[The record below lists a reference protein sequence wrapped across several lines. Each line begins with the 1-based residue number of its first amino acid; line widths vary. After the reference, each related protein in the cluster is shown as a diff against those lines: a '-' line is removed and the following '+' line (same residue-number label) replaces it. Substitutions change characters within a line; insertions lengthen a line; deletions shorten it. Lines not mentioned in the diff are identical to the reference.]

1 VKFFRHINITR
12 KLALVVG
19 SLLVGF
25 VGIGAAYFAQLRVER
40 GLVTRTAN
48 LERFADAVN
57 QSRADVVL
65 SESVLKDFFQQ
76 RDLAASTESLQAFND
91 LITKAHRGIATLE
104 QLAQNSKQQQ
114 DISQLSD
121 TISAYQRAAQAAA
134 EAHLKVGINEDSGL
148 YKDMRVAARA
158 LEDKLTGDRVLQDSA
173 QVKNKDMRVAAR
185 APEDKLTGDR
195 VLQDSAQVKNA
206 ALRILV
212 LQMRRNENDF
222 LSYGDSVYF
231 LRLVE
236 TKNALLQAMQASRR
250 PEAEQAQFNQLVSTY
265 FDTFTQLA
273 QGLQLRDSLIAAM
286 KEQESLVAP
295 LVAAMVQ
302 VTDETKAAI
311 RTQGAEQ
318 SRQIS
323 VIFLAVLVVIALV
336 VGSAVVLLALHLT
349 RSLRRLQNT
358 VQAVTA
364 GDLEARA
371 KMSQGDELGKLG
383 NAFDALL
390 DERVSRQA
398 EIERERAARLADAEQ
413 ENEVLNNSVMALL
426 QAVAQLS
433 QRDLTIKVPVAND
446 VTGPVADALNMLAD
460 ETAKVL
466 VDVTHISNAVATVSR
481 TVKAQSD
488 TVVTLANT
496 EREQVVQ
503 TADQLATAADAMN
516 RIADLAQTCNTVAEH
531 AIQRTQVALETVTST
546 VGGINTIR
554 DTIRETEK
562 RIKRLGERSQEIS
575 GAVNLIN
582 SIAERT
588 HILALNAS
596 MHAAS
601 AGEAGR
607 GFAVVAEEV
616 QRLAENARQATE
628 QIANLVHNIQTETM
642 DTVTTMNTVIS
653 QVVEGSHLAEQAS
666 EQMRVTQQTTSEL
679 VASVRQ
685 IAEGSQSQAKVSN
698 ELRTRAEQIVESTL
712 RSRQQLEEQDVQTTS
727 LLDYASRLVRA
738 VRVFRLPG
746 QPAMLDAET
755 TATAALESVFEEAA

>member
-1 VKFFRHINITR
+1 VKWFHHINITR

-25 VGIGAAYFAQLRVER
+25 VGIGVAYFAQLQVER
-40 GLVTRTAN
+40 GLATRTAS
-48 LERFADAVN
+48 LERFADVVN

-76 RDLAASTESLQAFND
+76 RDLTMSMESLQAFND
-91 LITKAHRGIATLE
+91 LIARAHHDIATLE
-104 QLAQNSKQQQ
+104 KLAQNEQQQ
-114 DISQLSD
+114 QIISQLSA

-148 YKDMRVAARA
+148 YKEMRDAARA
-158 LEDKLTGDRVLQDSA
+158 LEEKLTGSRMLKEAA
-173 QVKNKDMRVAAR
+173 QVKDA
-185 APEDKLTGDR
+185 
-195 VLQDSAQVKNA
+195 VLH
-206 ALRILV
+206 ILV

-222 LSYGDSVYF
+222 LSYRDSVYF
-231 LRLVE
+231 LRLAE
-236 TKNALLQAMQASRR
+236 TKNALLQTMQTSKR
-250 PEAEQAQFNQLVSTY
+250 PEDERAQFSQLVNAY
-265 FDTFTQLA
+265 FDTFVQLA
-273 QGLQLRDSLIAAM
+273 QGIQQRESLIAAM
-286 KEQESLVAP
+286 KQQEGLVAP

-311 RTQGAEQ
+311 HQQGAQQ
-318 SRQIS
+318 SQQIS
-323 VIFLAVLVVIALV
+323 AIFLVVLVVIAMV
-336 VGSAVVLLALHLT
+336 VGSAVIFLARHLT
-349 RSLRRLQNT
+349 RSLRRLQST

-364 GDLEARA
+364 GDLEARTQ
-371 KMSQGDELGKLG
+371 MHQDDELGKLG

-398 EIERERAARLADAEQ
+398 EIERERAARLAEAES
-413 ENEVLNNSVMALL
+413 ENEALNNSVVALL

-433 QRDLTIKVPVAND
+433 QRDLTIKIPVAND

-466 VDVTHISNAVATVSR
+466 VDVTHISQAVVTASQ
-481 TVKAQSD
+481 TVKTQSD

-503 TADQLATAADAMN
+503 TADQLAAAADAMN
-516 RIADLAQTCNTVAEH
+516 HIADLAQTCNTVAEH

-575 GAVNLIN
+575 GAVSLIN

-653 QVVEGSHLAEQAS
+653 QVVEGSRLAEQAS

-679 VASVRQ
+679 VTSVRQ
-685 IAEGSQSQAKVSN
+685 IAAGSQSQAQVSN
-698 ELRTRAEQIVESTL
+698 ELRNRAGQIVESTL
-712 RSRQQLEEQDVQTTS
+712 RTRQQLEEQDVQTTS
-727 LLDYASRLVRA
+727 LLDYASRLVQA
-738 VRVFRLPG
+738 VRIFRLPDL
-746 QPAMLDAET
+746 PATADAET
-755 TATAALESVFEEAA
+755 TTTDAVKPGFEKAA

>member
-1 VKFFRHINITR
+1 MNITR

-76 RDLAASTESLQAFND
+76 RDLAASTESLQVFND
-91 LITKAHRGIATLE
+91 LITKAHRGIATLG
-104 QLAQNSKQQQ
+104 QLVQNGKQQQ
-114 DISQLSD
+114 NISQLSD

-158 LEDKLTGDRVLQDSA
+158 LEDKFTGDRVLQDAA
-173 QVKNKDMRVAAR
+173 QVKNKDMRVTAR
-185 APEDKLTGDR
+185 ALEDKFTGDR
-195 VLQDSAQVKNA
+195 VLQDAAQVKNA

-250 PEAEQAQFNQLVSTY
+250 PEAEQAQFSQLVSTY

-273 QGLQLRDSLIAAM
+273 QGLQLRDSLIVAM

-311 RTQGAEQ
+311 RTRGAEQ

-323 VIFLAVLVVIALV
+323 VIFLAVLVVIAMV

-398 EIERERAARLADAEQ
+398 EIERERAARLADAER
-413 ENEVLNNSVMALL
+413 ENEALNTSVVDLL

-466 VDVTHISNAVATVSR
+466 VNVTHICNA
-481 TVKAQSD
+481 
-488 TVVTLANT
+488 
-496 EREQVVQ
+496 
-503 TADQLATAADAMN
+503 
-516 RIADLAQTCNTVAEH
+516 VAEH
-531 AIQRTQVALETVTST
+531 AIQRTQGALETVTST

-588 HILALNAS
+588 HILALNAA

-628 QIANLVHNIQTETM
+628 QIANLVHNIQTETA
-642 DTVTTMNTVIS
+642 DTVNTMNSAIS
-653 QVVEGSHLAEQAS
+653 QVVEGSKLAEQAGR
-666 EQMRVTQQTTSEL
+666 QMQVTQEATAEL
-679 VASVRQ
+679 VSSVQR
-685 IAEGSQSQAKVSN
+685 IAEQSQQQARTTT
-698 ELRTRAEQIVESTL
+698 ELLERASLIKKSTQETSKQLTEQGQQTNLLVEYA
-712 RSRQQLEEQDVQTTS
+712 RN
-727 LLDYASRLVRA
+727 LLAT
-738 VRVFRLPG
+738 VRVFKLSS
-746 QPAMLDAET
+746 T
-755 TATAALESVFEEAA
+755 

>member
-1 VKFFRHINITR
+1 MKWFHHMNITR

-25 VGIGAAYFAQLRVER
+25 VGIGVAYFAQLQVER
-40 GLVTRTAN
+40 GLATRTAS
-48 LERFADAVN
+48 LERFADVVN
-57 QSRADVVL
+57 KSRADVVR
-65 SESVLKDFFQQ
+65 SESMLKDFFQQ
-76 RDLAASTESLQAFND
+76 RDLTMSMESLQAFND
-91 LITKAHRGIATLE
+91 LIARAHQDIATPEKLT
-104 QLAQNSKQQQ
+104 QNERQRQ
-114 DISQLSD
+114 ILSQLSA

-148 YKDMRVAARA
+148 YKEVRDTARA
-158 LEDKLTGDRVLQDSA
+158 LEEKLTGSRLLKEAA
-173 QVKNKDMRVAAR
+173 QVKD
-185 APEDKLTGDR
+185 
-195 VLQDSAQVKNA
+195 A
-206 ALRILV
+206 ALHILM

-222 LSYGDSVYF
+222 LSYRDSVYF
-231 LRLVE
+231 LRLAE
-236 TKNALLQAMQASRR
+236 TKNALLQTLQTSKR
-250 PEAEQAQFNQLVSTY
+250 PEDERVQFSQLVNAY
-265 FDTFTQLA
+265 FDTFVQLA
-273 QGLQLRDSLIAAM
+273 QGIQQRESLIAAM
-286 KEQESLVAP
+286 KQQEGLVAP
-295 LVAAMVQ
+295 LVTSMVQ
-302 VTDETKAAI
+302 VTEATKAAI
-311 RTQGAEQ
+311 HQQGAQQ
-318 SRQIS
+318 SQKIS
-323 VIFLAVLVVIALV
+323 AIFLVVLVAIAMV
-336 VGSAVVLLALHLT
+336 VGSAVVFLARHLT
-349 RSLRRLQNT
+349 RSLRRLQST

-364 GDLEARA
+364 GDLEARTQ
-371 KMSQGDELGKLG
+371 MHQDDELGRLG

-398 EIERERAARLADAEQ
+398 EIERERAARLAEAES
-413 ENEVLNNSVMALL
+413 ENEALNNSVVALL

-446 VTGPVADALNMLAD
+446 VTGPVADALNMLTD

-466 VDVTHISNAVATVSR
+466 VDVTHISNAVATASQ
-481 TVKAQSD
+481 TVKTQSD

-503 TADQLATAADAMN
+503 TADQLAAAAATMN
-516 RIADLAQTCNTVAEH
+516 HIADLAQTCNTVAEH

-546 VGGINTIR
+546 VDGINTIR

-575 GAVNLIN
+575 GAVSLIN

-653 QVVEGSHLAEQAS
+653 QVVEGSRLAEQAS

-679 VASVRQ
+679 VTSVQQ
-685 IAEGSQSQAKVSN
+685 IAAGSQSQAQVSN
-698 ELRTRAEQIVESTL
+698 ELRNRAGQIVESTL
-712 RSRQQLEEQDVQTTS
+712 RTRQQLEEQDVQTAS
-727 LLDYASRLVRA
+727 LLDYASRLVQA
-738 VRVFRLPG
+738 VRIFRLPG
-746 QPAMLDAET
+746 QPATADAET
-755 TATAALESVFEEAA
+755 TTMDAVAPGFEKAA

>member
-1 VKFFRHINITR
+1 MNITR

-25 VGIGAAYFAQLRVER
+25 VGIGLAYFAQLQVER
-40 GLVTRTAN
+40 GLATRTAS
-48 LERFADAVN
+48 LERFADVVN

-76 RDLAASTESLQAFND
+76 RDLTMSMGSLQAFND
-91 LITKAHRGIATLE
+91 LIARAHHDIATFEKLALNE
-104 QLAQNSKQQQ
+104 QQRQV
-114 DISQLSD
+114 ISQLSA

-148 YKDMRVAARA
+148 YKEMRAAARD
-158 LEDKLTGDRVLQDSA
+158 LEEKLTGSRLQKEAA
-173 QVKNKDMRVAAR
+173 QVKD
-185 APEDKLTGDR
+185 
-195 VLQDSAQVKNA
+195 A
-206 ALRILV
+206 ALHLLA

-222 LSYGDSVYF
+222 LSYRDSVYF
-231 LRLVE
+231 LRLAE
-236 TKNALLQAMQASRR
+236 TKNVLLQAIQTSKR
-250 PEAEQAQFNQLVSTY
+250 AEDERAQFSQLVNTY
-265 FDTFTQLA
+265 FDTFVQLA
-273 QGLQLRDSLIAAM
+273 QGIQQRESLIATM
-286 KEQESLVAP
+286 KQQEALVAP
-295 LVAAMVQ
+295 LVASMVQ
-302 VTDETKAAI
+302 VTEDTKAAI
-311 RTQGAEQ
+311 RQQGAQQ
-318 SRQIS
+318 SQKIS
-323 VIFLAVLVVIALV
+323 ALFLVVLVVIAV
-336 VGSAVVLLALHLT
+336 VVSSAVAFLARHLT
-349 RSLRRLQNT
+349 RSLRRLQGT

-364 GDLEARA
+364 GDLEARTQ
-371 KMSQGDELGKLG
+371 MHQDDELGKLG

-398 EIERERAARLADAEQ
+398 EIERERAARLAEAER
-413 ENEVLNNSVMALL
+413 ENEALNNSVVALL

-466 VDVTHISNAVATVSR
+466 VDVTHISQAVASASQ
-481 TVKAQSD
+481 TVKTQSD

-503 TADQLATAADAMN
+503 TADQLAAAADAMN
-516 RIADLAQTCNTVAEH
+516 HIADLAQTCNSVAEH

-575 GAVNLIN
+575 GAVSLIN

-653 QVVEGSHLAEQAS
+653 QVVEGSRLAEQAG

-679 VASVRQ
+679 VTSVRQ
-685 IAEGSQSQAKVSN
+685 IAAGSQSQAQVSK
-698 ELRTRAEQIVESTL
+698 ELRNRAGQIVESTL
-712 RSRQQLEEQDVQTTS
+712 RTRQQLEEQDVQTTS
-727 LLDYASRLVRA
+727 LLDYASRLVQA
-738 VRVFRLPG
+738 VRIFRLPDL
-746 QPAMLDAET
+746 PATADAET
-755 TATAALESVFEEAA
+755 PTTDAARPGFEKAA

>member
-1 VKFFRHINITR
+1 MNITR

-25 VGIGAAYFAQLRVER
+25 VGIGAAYFAQLQVER
-40 GLVTRTAN
+40 GLVTRTAI
-48 LERFADAVN
+48 LERFADVVN
-57 QSRADVVL
+57 QSRVDVIL
-65 SESVLKDFFQQ
+65 SESGLKDIFQQ
-76 RDLAASTESLQAFND
+76 RDLATSIESLQAFND
-91 LITKAHRGIATLE
+91 LITKAQNGITTLE
-104 QLAQNSKQQQ
+104 KLAQNEQQHQ
-114 DISQLSD
+114 IIAQLSD
-121 TISAYQRAAQAAA
+121 TISAYHRAAQAAA

-148 YKDMRVAARA
+148 YKEMRAAARA
-158 LEDKLTGDRVLQDSA
+158 LEDKLTEGHVLKDAA
-173 QVKNKDMRVAAR
+173 QVKD
-185 APEDKLTGDR
+185 T
-195 VLQDSAQVKNA
+195 
-206 ALRILV
+206 ALRVLV

-222 LSYGDSVYF
+222 LSYHDSVYF
-231 LRLVE
+231 LRLAE
-236 TKNALLQAMQASRR
+236 TRNALLQAMQTSGR
-250 PEAEQAQFNQLVSTY
+250 PEDEQAQFSQLVNAY
-265 FDTFTQLA
+265 FDAFVQLA
-273 QGLQLRDSLIAAM
+273 QGIQRRDSLIATM
-286 KEQESLVAP
+286 KQQESLGAP
-295 LVAAMVQ
+295 LVASMVQ
-302 VTDETKAAI
+302 VTDDTKAAI
-311 RTQGAEQ
+311 HTQGTEQ
-318 SRQIS
+318 SQQIS
-323 VIFLAVLVVIALV
+323 VIFIAVLVAITTV
-336 VGSAVVLLALHLT
+336 VGSAVVSLALHLA
-349 RSLRRLQNT
+349 RSLRRLQST

-364 GDLEARA
+364 GDLEART
-371 KMSQGDELGKLG
+371 KMSHGDELSKLG

-398 EIERERAARLADAEQ
+398 EIERERAARLAEAES
-413 ENEVLNNSVMALL
+413 ENEALNNSVVALL

-460 ETAKVL
+460 ETARVL
-466 VDVTHISNAVATVSR
+466 VDVTHISNAVATASR
-481 TVKAQSD
+481 TVKTQSD
-488 TVVTLANT
+488 TVVTLAQT

-503 TADQLATAADAMN
+503 TADQLAAAADAMN
-516 RIADLAQTCNTVAEH
+516 HIADLAQTCNTVAEQ

-746 QPAMLDAET
+746 QPATLDAET
-755 TATAALESVFEEAA
+755 TATAALEPVFEEAA

>member
-1 VKFFRHINITR
+1 MNITR

-91 LITKAHRGIATLE
+91 LITKAHNGIATLE
-104 QLAQNSKQQQ
+104 QLAQNGQQQ
-114 DISQLSD
+114 RNISQLSD

-158 LEDKLTGDRVLQDSA
+158 LEDKLTGDRVLQDTA
-173 QVKNKDMRVAAR
+173 QVKNEM
-185 APEDKLTGDR
+185 
-195 VLQDSAQVKNA
+195 
-206 ALRILV
+206 LRILV

-265 FDTFTQLA
+265 FDTFTQLV
-273 QGLQLRDSLIAAM
+273 QGIQLRDSLIAAM

-323 VIFLAVLVVIALV
+323 VIFLAVLVVIAMV

-349 RSLRRLQNT
+349 RSLRRLQST

-398 EIERERAARLADAEQ
+398 EIERERAARLADAER
-413 ENEVLNNSVMALL
+413 ENEALNTSVMALL

-466 VDVTHISNAVATVSR
+466 VNVTHISNAVATASR
-481 TVKAQSD
+481 T
-488 TVVTLANT
+488 
-496 EREQVVQ
+496 
-503 TADQLATAADAMN
+503 
-516 RIADLAQTCNTVAEH
+516 
-531 AIQRTQVALETVTST
+531 
-546 VGGINTIR
+546 
-554 DTIRETEK
+554 
-562 RIKRLGERSQEIS
+562 
-575 GAVNLIN
+575 
-582 SIAERT
+582 
-588 HILALNAS
+588 
-596 MHAAS
+596 
-601 AGEAGR
+601 
-607 GFAVVAEEV
+607 
-616 QRLAENARQATE
+616 
-628 QIANLVHNIQTETM
+628 
-642 DTVTTMNTVIS
+642 
-653 QVVEGSHLAEQAS
+653 
-666 EQMRVTQQTTSEL
+666 
-679 VASVRQ
+679 
-685 IAEGSQSQAKVSN
+685 
-698 ELRTRAEQIVESTL
+698 
-712 RSRQQLEEQDVQTTS
+712 
-727 LLDYASRLVRA
+727 
-738 VRVFRLPG
+738 
-746 QPAMLDAET
+746 
-755 TATAALESVFEEAA
+755 

>member
-1 VKFFRHINITR
+1 MNITR

-25 VGIGAAYFAQLRVER
+25 VGIGAAYFAQLQVER
-40 GLVTRTAN
+40 GLATRTAS
-48 LERFADAVN
+48 LERFADVVN
-57 QSRADVVL
+57 QSRADVAL
-65 SESVLKDFFQQ
+65 SQSVLKDFFQQ
-76 RDLAASTESLQAFND
+76 RDLTMSMESLQAFND
-91 LITKAHRGIATLE
+91 LIARAHRGIATLE
-104 QLAQNSKQQQ
+104 KLAQNGQQQ
-114 DISQLSD
+114 QIVSQLST

-148 YKDMRVAARA
+148 YKEMRAAARA
-158 LEDKLTGDRVLQDSA
+158 LEEKLAGGRGLKDAA
-173 QVKNKDMRVAAR
+173 QVKD
-185 APEDKLTGDR
+185 
-195 VLQDSAQVKNA
+195 A
-206 ALRILV
+206 ALHILT

-222 LSYGDSVYF
+222 LSYRDSVYF
-231 LRLVE
+231 LRLAE
-236 TKNALLQAMQASRR
+236 TKNALLQTMQTSKR
-250 PEAEQAQFNQLVSTY
+250 PEDEQTQFSQLVNAY
-265 FDTFTQLA
+265 FDAFVQLV
-273 QGLQLRDSLIAAM
+273 QGIQQRESLIATM
-286 KEQESLVAP
+286 KQQEGLVAP
-295 LVAAMVQ
+295 LVASMVQ
-302 VTDETKAAI
+302 VTEETQAAI
-311 RTQGAEQ
+311 HMQGVQQ
-318 SRQIS
+318 SQQIS
-323 VIFLAVLVVIALV
+323 TMFLVVLVVIAMV
-336 VGSAVVLLALHLT
+336 VGSAVVFLARHLT
-349 RSLRRLQNT
+349 RSLRRLQST

-364 GDLEARA
+364 GDLEARTQ
-371 KMSQGDELGKLG
+371 MNQDDELGKLG

-398 EIERERAARLADAEQ
+398 EIERERAARLAEAES
-413 ENEVLNNSVMALL
+413 ENEALNNSVVALL

-466 VDVTHISNAVATVSR
+466 GDVTHISSAVATASR
-481 TVKAQSD
+481 TVKTQSD

-503 TADQLATAADAMN
+503 TADQLAAAADAMN
-516 RIADLAQTCNTVAEH
+516 HIADLAQTCNTVAEH
-531 AIQRTQVALETVTST
+531 AIQRTQGALETVTST
-546 VGGINTIR
+546 VSGINTIR

-562 RIKRLGERSQEIS
+562 RIKRLGERSQEIN

-653 QVVEGSHLAEQAS
+653 QVVEGSRLAEQAS

-679 VASVRQ
+679 VDSVRQ
-685 IAEGSQSQAKVSN
+685 IAAGSQSQAQVSN
-698 ELRTRAEQIVESTL
+698 ELRNRAGQIVESTL
-712 RSRQQLEEQDVQTTS
+712 QTRQQLEEQDIQTTS
-727 LLDYASRLVRA
+727 LLDYASRLVQA

-746 QPAMLDAET
+746 QPATVDAET
-755 TATAALESVFEEAA
+755 TTTDAVRPVVEKAA

>member
-1 VKFFRHINITR
+1 MNITR
-12 KLALVVG
+12 KLTLVVG

-25 VGIGAAYFAQLRVER
+25 VGIGVAYFAQLQVER
-40 GLVTRTAN
+40 GLATRTAR

-57 QSRADVVL
+57 QSRGDVVL

-76 RDLAASTESLQAFND
+76 RDLTMSMESLQAFND
-91 LITKAHRGIATLE
+91 LIARGHQDIATLE
-104 QLAQNSKQQQ
+104 KLAQNEPQRQI
-114 DISQLSD
+114 ISQLSA
-121 TISAYQRAAQAAA
+121 TVSAYQRAAQAAA

-148 YKDMRVAARA
+148 YKEMRAAARA
-158 LEDKLTGDRVLQDSA
+158 MEEKLTGSRTLKEAA
-173 QVKNKDMRVAAR
+173 QMKDTA
-185 APEDKLTGDR
+185 
-195 VLQDSAQVKNA
+195 SH
-206 ALRILV
+206 ILV

-222 LSYGDSVYF
+222 LSYRDSVYF
-231 LRLVE
+231 LRLAE
-236 TKNALLQAMQASRR
+236 TKNALLQAMQTSKR
-250 PEAEQAQFNQLVSTY
+250 PEDERAEFHQLVNAY
-265 FDTFTQLA
+265 FDAFVQLV
-273 QGLQLRDSLIAAM
+273 QGMQQRESLIAAM
-286 KEQESLVAP
+286 KQQEGLVAP
-295 LVAAMVQ
+295 LVASMVQ
-302 VTDETKAAI
+302 VTEETKAAI
-311 RTQGAEQ
+311 HQQGAQQ
-318 SRQIS
+318 SQRIS
-323 VIFLAVLVVIALV
+323 AIFLFVLAAIALV
-336 VGSAVVLLALHLT
+336 VGSAVIFLARHLT
-349 RSLRRLQNT
+349 RSLRRLQTT

-364 GDLEARA
+364 GNLEARTQ
-371 KMSQGDELGKLG
+371 MNQDDELGKLG

-398 EIERERAARLADAEQ
+398 EIERERAARLAEAER
-413 ENEVLNNSVMALL
+413 ENEALNNSVVALL

-433 QRDLTIKVPVAND
+433 QRDLTVKVPVAND
-446 VTGPVADALNMLAD
+446 VTGPVADALNMLTD

-466 VDVTHISNAVATVSR
+466 GDVTHISNAVATASR
-481 TVKAQSD
+481 TVKTQSD

-496 EREQVVQ
+496 ERGQVVQ
-503 TADQLATAADAMN
+503 TADQLAAAAAAMN
-516 RIADLAQTCNTVAEH
+516 HIADLAQTCNTVAEH

-575 GAVNLIN
+575 GAVSLIN

-653 QVVEGSHLAEQAS
+653 QVVEGSRLAEQAS
-666 EQMRVTQQTTSEL
+666 EQMRATQQTTSEL
-679 VASVRQ
+679 VTSVRQ
-685 IAEGSQSQAKVSN
+685 IAADSQSQAQVSN
-698 ELRTRAEQIVESTL
+698 ELRNRAGQIVESTL
-712 RSRQQLEEQDVQTTS
+712 QTRQQLEEQGVQTTS
-727 LLDYASRLVRA
+727 LLDYASRLVQT
-738 VRVFRLPG
+738 VRIFRLPG
-746 QPAMLDAET
+746 QPATADAET
-755 TATAALESVFEEAA
+755 TRTDAVAPGFEKAA

>member
-1 VKFFRHINITR
+1 MNITR

-25 VGIGAAYFAQLRVER
+25 VGIGVAYFAQLQVER
-40 GLVTRTAN
+40 GLATRTAS
-48 LERFADAVN
+48 LERFADVVN
-57 QSRADVVL
+57 QSRADVVR

-76 RDLAASTESLQAFND
+76 RDLTMSMESLQTFND
-91 LITKAHRGIATLE
+91 LIARAHHDIATLE
-104 QLAQNSKQQQ
+104 KLAQNVPQQQ
-114 DISQLSD
+114 ILSQLSA

-148 YKDMRVAARA
+148 YKEMRAAARA
-158 LEDKLTGDRVLQDSA
+158 LEEQLTGSRLLKEAA
-173 QVKNKDMRVAAR
+173 QVKD
-185 APEDKLTGDR
+185 
-195 VLQDSAQVKNA
+195 A
-206 ALRILV
+206 ALHILV

-222 LSYGDSVYF
+222 LSYRDSVYF
-231 LRLVE
+231 LRLAE
-236 TKNALLQAMQASRR
+236 TKNALLQTIQTSKR
-250 PEAEQAQFNQLVSTY
+250 PEDERAQCSQLVNAY
-265 FDTFTQLA
+265 FDTFVQLA
-273 QGLQLRDSLIAAM
+273 QGIQQRESLIATM
-286 KEQESLVAP
+286 KQQEALVAP
-295 LVAAMVQ
+295 LVASMVQ
-302 VTDETKAAI
+302 VTEDTKAAI
-311 RTQGAEQ
+311 RQQGAQQ
-318 SRQIS
+318 SQKIS
-323 VIFLAVLVVIALV
+323 ALFLGVLVVIAMV
-336 VGSAVVLLALHLT
+336 VGSAVVFLARHLT
-349 RSLRRLQNT
+349 RSLRRLQGT

-364 GDLEARA
+364 GDLEARTQ
-371 KMSQGDELGKLG
+371 MHQDDELGKLG

-398 EIERERAARLADAEQ
+398 EIERERAARLAEAER
-413 ENEVLNNSVMALL
+413 ENEALNNSVVALL

-466 VDVTHISNAVATVSR
+466 VDVMHISQAVASASQ
-481 TVKAQSD
+481 TVKTQSD

-503 TADQLATAADAMN
+503 TADQLAAAADAMHH
-516 RIADLAQTCNTVAEH
+516 IADLAQTCNSVAEH
-531 AIQRTQVALETVTST
+531 TIQRTQVALETVTST

-575 GAVNLIN
+575 GAVSLIN

-653 QVVEGSHLAEQAS
+653 QVVEGSRLAEQAS

-679 VASVRQ
+679 VTSVRQ
-685 IAEGSQSQAKVSN
+685 IAAGSQSQAQVSK
-698 ELRTRAEQIVESTL
+698 ELRNRAGQIVESTL
-712 RSRQQLEEQDVQTTS
+712 RTRQQLEEQEIQTTS
-727 LLDYASRLVRA
+727 LLDYASRLVQA
-738 VRVFRLPG
+738 VRIFRLPDL
-746 QPAMLDAET
+746 PATADAET
-755 TATAALESVFEEAA
+755 TTTDAARPGFEKAA

>member
-1 VKFFRHINITR
+1 MKFFRHMNITR

-19 SLLVGF
+19 SLLIGF
-25 VGIGAAYFAQLRVER
+25 MGIGAAYFAQLQVER
-40 GLVTRTAN
+40 GLVTRTAT

-76 RDLAASTESLQAFND
+76 RDLAASTESLQVFND

-114 DISQLSD
+114 NISQLSD

-158 LEDKLTGDRVLQDSA
+158 LEDKFTGDRVLQDA
-173 QVKNKDMRVAAR
+173 
-185 APEDKLTGDR
+185 
-195 VLQDSAQVKNA
+195 AQVKNA

-236 TKNALLQAMQASRR
+236 TKNDLLQAMQASRR
-250 PEAEQAQFNQLVSTY
+250 PEAEQAQFSQLVSTY

-349 RSLRRLQNT
+349 HSLRRLQNT

-371 KMSQGDELGKLG
+371 KMSQGDELSKLG

-398 EIERERAARLADAEQ
+398 EIERERAARLAEAER
-413 ENEVLNNSVMALL
+413 ENEALNNSVVALL

-460 ETAKVL
+460 ETARVL
-466 VDVTHISNAVATVSR
+466 VDVTHISNAVATASR
-481 TVKAQSD
+481 TVKTQSD
-488 TVVTLANT
+488 TVVTLAQT

-503 TADQLATAADAMN
+503 TADQLAAAADAMN
-516 RIADLAQTCNTVAEH
+516 HIADLAQTRNTVAEQ
-531 AIQRTQVALETVTST
+531 AIEKTQEALETVTST

-628 QIANLVHNIQTETM
+628 QIANLVHNIQTETI

-685 IAEGSQSQAKVSN
+685 IAEGSQSQTKVSN